1 MTVTYRRPG
10 VVCTDHTVDVP
21 LDHGRPDG
29 PRIEVFAREVV
40 APDRESADLPH
51 LLWLQGGPGGRAE
64 RPVPTSG
71 WLTRALRDY
80 RVLLLDQRG
89 TGRSTPAT
97 RQSLAGLTG
106 AEQADYL
113 AQFRADS
120 IVRDAELV
128 RARIVGDR
136 PWTVLGQS
144 FGGFCAL
151 TYLSLV
157 PEGLSEVMITGGLP
171 TLTGSADDV
180 YRAAYPRV
188 LAKNRQFYARYPQ
201 DVDLA
206 RRVAD
211 HLREHDVR
219 MPAGERLSLARFQT
233 MGITFG
239 TTAKFDSLHYLLEEA
254 FLTGPGGPVLS
265 DTFLRGVDAAVSFAD
280 RPLYAALHEP
290 IYARHAATGWAAHR
304 VRDEFPAFDA
314 EQPGPLMFTG
324 EMIYPWQ
331 FDEDPALLPLRQ
343 AAHLLADR
351 TDWPDLYDPDRLADN
366 QVPVVAAVYHDDMY
380 VDRDQ
385 SLATAAAVGNLRPW
399 ITNEFEHD
407 GVRQGSAVLDR
418 LLAMLRGTA

>member
-10 VVCTDHTVDVP
+10 VVCTDHTIDVP

-40 APDRESADLPH
+40 APDRERADLPH

-106 AEQADYL
+106 AEQADHL

-151 TYLSLV
+151 TYLSLA

-219 MPAGERLSLARFQT
+219 MPAGERLSLTRFQT

-290 IYARHAATGWAAHR
+290 IYARHDPTGWAAHR

-331 FDEDPALLPLRQ
+331 FDEDPALLPLRP